1 MQIFPNKF
9 ADVSRP
15 NHGRRC
21 IESVSLREFVSS
33 QLSVHGM
40 GQTAE
45 LNPQAPSPYDLGTRL
60 RVEISY
66 NSYTM

>member
-9 ADVSRP
+9 ADVS

-21 IESVSLREFVSS
+21 IERASLREFVSS

-45 LNPQAPSPYDLGTRL
+45 LNPQPPSPYDLGTRL
-60 RVEISY
+60 
-66 NSYTM
+66 